1 MNENEFC
8 NISGKK
14 GRKAWLIYYF
24 CIFMYINVYPV
35 IINFICSMIA
45 PAWVAPLGWRNRAL
59 FFCWKLEKYKRTS
72 QRGPKWQEK
81 GFLYLFV
88 CLFEIDVIMSKLVGD
103 ISKVGLN
110 FKLSNKREWLENIFC
125 YQSLIIIFVLVLFLF
140 LLALDLAILRLVLL
154 LVFAGLD
161 LIDLILVL

>member
-1 MNENEFC
+1 
-8 NISGKK
+8 
-14 GRKAWLIYYF
+14 
-24 CIFMYINVYPV
+24 
-35 IINFICSMIA
+35 
-45 PAWVAPLGWRNRAL
+45 
-59 FFCWKLEKYKRTS
+59 
-72 QRGPKWQEK
+72 
-81 GFLYLFV
+81 
-88 CLFEIDVIMSKLVGD
+88 MSKLVGD